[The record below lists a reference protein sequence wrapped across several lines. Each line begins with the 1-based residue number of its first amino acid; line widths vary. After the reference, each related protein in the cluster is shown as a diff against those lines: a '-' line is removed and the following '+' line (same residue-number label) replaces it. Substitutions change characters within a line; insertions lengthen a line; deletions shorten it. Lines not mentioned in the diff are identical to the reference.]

1 MAKRELVLTLIGNAK
16 SAVDAIR
23 LTESSSEKLQ
33 RTVAGVSKKLA
44 LGFAAVGAA
53 GIYMGKQVF
62 DGGLKMVH
70 LASNLEESQSK
81 VNAVFGDSA
90 NVIQDFAKTTATS
103 LGITRQATLEAA
115 GTFGNLI
122 QAFGISKSSAATMSQ
137 TMVTLAADL
146 ASFNNVPIE
155 DVFNALRSGL
165 SGETEPLKRFGVAL
179 NDVRLKE
186 EAMRLGLYK
195 GKGALDITAKTQA
208 AYALILKDTSLAQGD
223 VARTSDGFANQM
235 RFLKAA
241 LEDAG
246 AELGLVLLPYA
257 KRFVTFINDNII
269 PGIQAFA
276 ANLGEQGLTKAFYLG
291 IAAMGDFGLKG
302 INSLEAI
309 SLAALTAIRK
319 IVDLGEKVLFVS
331 TLFNL
336 ATRNATGFIKT
347 WSAGF
352 GLDRLKGE
360 IDDAIE
366 GLPASFDAL
375 RDNVSRA
382 QRDIDRFTNDGL
394 NRPEPGKDFRG
405 DMGKTTN
412 AVGDFDEQ
420 INKTK
425 KSTEK
430 AQNAIA
436 SFNKELKQYNS
447 ATRSATQAAE
457 DLKEANDDVAKATTN
472 LERVQSRVTQLL
484 KGFGAGSKEAAAK
497 QDVLDRATRDV
508 ERAGYGVEESVFAV
522 AAAERDLNEI
532 RKRSGVTPEEIRL
545 AEIRLAEAKLSVRDS
560 IDAQKQAVLD
570 QTEAERQLEMA
581 INGVK
586 EGTNE
591 YLDLMRELQDA
602 QEDQIQSIKRAEDAR
617 YAEAKAIEAVKDAE
631 IALAEARGK
640 LPKGTTFDETTGE
653 AKEGKTVT
661 YPNFMTA
668 VKALHPNAKVLQSKT
683 PVRDARAAFPD
694 LYKEYKEAGRAM
706 AEGGIVKSPFQ
717 ALIGEAG
724 PEAVIPLDRLGDMGT
739 TNVYVTIN
747 AGMGTDPASVA
758 DEIVNVLQKYN
769 RRNGAL
775 PLKVA

>member
-33 RTVAGVSKKLA
+33 RTVTDVSKKLA

-62 DGGLKMVH
+62 DGGMKMIH
-70 LASNLEESQSK
+70 LGSNLEESQSK
-81 VNAVFGDSA
+81 VNAVFGESA
-90 NVIQDFAKTTATS
+90 NVIQEFSKTTATS
-103 LGITRQATLEAA
+103 LGITRQASLEAA

-122 QAFGISKSSAATMSQ
+122 QAFGISRSSAAEMSK

-146 ASFNNVPIE
+146 ASFNNVPIQ

-186 EAMRLGLYK
+186 EAMRMGLYK
-195 GKGALDITAKTQA
+195 GTGALTISAKTQA

-257 KRFVTFINDNII
+257 KRFVTFINNNII

-276 ANLGEQGLTKAFYLG
+276 ANLGEQGLSKAFYLG
-291 IAAMGDFGLKG
+291 IAAMGDFGRQG

-309 SLAALTAIRK
+309 SIAALTAVRK
-319 IVDLGEKVLFVS
+319 VVDLGEKVLFVS
-331 TLFNL
+331 TIFNL
-336 ATRNATGFIKT
+336 ARLNAVGFIKT

-366 GLPASFDAL
+366 GLPSSFDAL
-375 RDNVSRA
+375 RNNVANA
-382 QRDIDRFTNDGL
+382 QVEIDRFANQDLMKRRWQELNGVVEEATNGL
-394 NRPEPGKDFRG
+394 
-405 DMGKTTN
+405 
-412 AVGDFDEQ
+412 GDFDGE
-420 INKTK
+420 IKKTG

-430 AQNAIA
+430 AEKAIA
-436 SFNKELKQYNS
+436 AFNKELKQYNS
-447 ATRSATQAAE
+447 ATRSAKQAAE

-522 AAAERDLNEI
+522 AAAERELNEV
-532 RKRSGVTPEEIRL
+532 RTRENVTPDEIRL

-581 INGVK
+581 IDGVK

-631 IALAEARGK
+631 IALAEARSK

-661 YPNFMTA
+661 YPNFMAA
-668 VKALHPNAKVLQSKT
+668 VKALHPDAKVLKSKT

-706 AEGGIVKSPFQ
+706 AKGGIVTSPFQ

-747 AGMGTDPASVA
+747 AGMGTDPTSVA